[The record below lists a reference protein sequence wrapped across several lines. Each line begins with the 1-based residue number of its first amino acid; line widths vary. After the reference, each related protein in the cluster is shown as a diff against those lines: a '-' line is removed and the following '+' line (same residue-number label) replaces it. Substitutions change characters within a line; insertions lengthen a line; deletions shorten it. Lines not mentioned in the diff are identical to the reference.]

1 MKSAPKPVLPLEKIL
16 DFKQDN
22 NTYKI
27 KLSQN
32 SNIVI
37 FSIKDLNRID
47 EFYELEI
54 LFEDIQKKNQIFKI
68 YNSIEDL
75 ITSIEKMI
83 QNKNI
88 SLTKNTNGLILD
100 LFIYN
105 IVDGNKEKVSF
116 QLNKIENT
124 NKDEIIKSLSLK
136 VNILEEKYNE
146 LNEKYEDLEKKYEKI
161 MSFIGPMIKKKEE
174 EKDLYKFQWEYHE
187 NCEYSNNNKILKKLK
202 IMDGIQILK
211 EIKF

>member
-54 LFEDIQKKNQIFKI
+54 LFEDIQKKNQIFRI
-68 YNSIEDL
+68 YNSIEEL

-161 MSFIGPMIKKKEE
+161 MNFIGPMIKKK
-174 EKDLYKFQWEYHE
+174 KKK
-187 NCEYSNNNKILKKLK
+187 KIYIHFNGNITK
-202 IMDGIQILK
+202 IVNIQII
-211 EIKF
+211 IKY

>member
-1 MKSAPKPVLPLEKIL
+1 MKSAPKPVLLLEKIL

-68 YNSIEDL
+68 YNSIENL

-88 SLTKNTNGLILD
+88 SLTKNTNGLKLD

-161 MSFIGPMIKKKEE
+161 MNFIGPMIKKK
-174 EKDLYKFQWEYHE
+174 KKK
-187 NCEYSNNNKILKKLK
+187 KIYIHFNGNITK
-202 IMDGIQILK
+202 IVNIQII
-211 EIKF
+211 IKY

>member
-1 MKSAPKPVLPLEKIL
+1 MKSAPKPVLLLEKIL

-68 YNSIEDL
+68 YNSIENL

-88 SLTKNTNGLILD
+88 SLTK
-100 LFIYN
+100 
-105 IVDGNKEKVSF
+105 
-116 QLNKIENT
+116 
-124 NKDEIIKSLSLK
+124 
-136 VNILEEKYNE
+136 KY
-146 LNEKYEDLEKKYEKI
+146 
-161 MSFIGPMIKKKEE
+161 
-174 EKDLYKFQWEYHE
+174 
-187 NCEYSNNNKILKKLK
+187 
-202 IMDGIQILK
+202 
-211 EIKF
+211 

>member
-68 YNSIEDL
+68 YNSIEEL

-161 MSFIGPMIKKKEE
+161 MNFIGPMIKKK
-174 EKDLYKFQWEYHE
+174 KKK
-187 NCEYSNNNKILKKLK
+187 KIYIHFNGNITK
-202 IMDGIQILK
+202 IVNIQII
-211 EIKF
+211 IKY